1 VESYDWGCLALEPVF
16 DFMETLVLSW
26 CEELASDF

>member
-1 VESYDWGCLALEPVF
+1 LALEPVF